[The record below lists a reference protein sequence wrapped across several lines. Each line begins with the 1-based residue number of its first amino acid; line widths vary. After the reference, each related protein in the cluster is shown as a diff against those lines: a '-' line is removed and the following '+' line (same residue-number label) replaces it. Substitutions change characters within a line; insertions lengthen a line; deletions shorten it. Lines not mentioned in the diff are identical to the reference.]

1 MKKVL
6 LFLLVVL
13 FFSPVI
19 APAAVS
25 AEATS
30 KEALASL
37 VVLPERQGIVNDY
50 FDAIDIP
57 TTVRIEELAKE
68 LKHISSI
75 DLAVALVRTTRP
87 LKTEE
92 YGRRLFDKWQIGRQ
106 EQGLDH
112 GVLLLISVIDRDV
125 KLITGSGVDFM
136 FPPEGRETMEMSL
149 YPLLGRGKI
158 QEAAYLGIASID
170 EYILSEWPKYV
181 AEGKRRMTFKIASQ
195 VFFVLTAISVFLTL
209 IYGGTFLTAFATV
222 VGGIIG
228 FLLLQV
234 PGMLL
239 GAAMGFLMNLG
250 QVERKMTDAEKELK
264 ELYDKWKEQKG
275 GKKSEN

>member
-1 MKKVL
+1 MKKALFVL
-6 LFLLVVL
+6 LAVL
-13 FFSPVI
+13 SFSPVF
-19 APAAVS
+19 AQSALSP
-25 AEATS
+25 AEAAS
-30 KEALASL
+30 QEAQVAF
-37 VVLPERQGIVNDY
+37 PERQGIVNDY
-50 FDAIDIP
+50 FEVIDTP

-68 LKHISSI
+68 LKSITTI
-75 DLAVALVRTTRP
+75 DLALAVVRTTRP

-92 YGRRLFDKWQIGRQ
+92 FSRRLFDKWQIGRQ

-112 GVLLLISVIDRDV
+112 GVLLLISVIDREV
-125 KLITGSGVDFM
+125 KLVTGSGVDFM
-136 FPPEGRETMEMSL
+136 FPPEGREAMEMGL

-158 QEAAYLGIASID
+158 KEAAYLGVASIN
-170 EYILSEWPKYV
+170 EYVLAEWPKYV
-181 AEGKRRMTFKIASQ
+181 AEGKRRMTFKTASQ
-195 VFFVLTAISVFLTL
+195 VFFVLTAIAVLMTL
-209 IYGGTFLTAFATV
+209 IYGGSFLTAFATV

-250 QVERKMTDAEKELK
+250 QVERKSSDAEKELK
-264 ELYDKWKEQKG
+264 ELYDKWKEQKKG